1 MNFDME
7 VTPLDEFDFRYQ
19 YRIYWVEKS
28 DEFYDFDPNEQL
40 KVKRETLSMKES
52 GEEQFEELED
62 DEMLAKVLMN
72 NGKIVKQY
80 CEHED
85 KQYKVGKYV
94 NYIRYVAIKEGWL
107 IA

>member
-1 MNFDME
+1 
-7 VTPLDEFDFRYQ
+7 
-19 YRIYWVEKS
+19 
-28 DEFYDFDPNEQL
+28 
-40 KVKRETLSMKES
+40 
-52 GEEQFEELED
+52 
-62 DEMLAKVLMN
+62 MLAKVLMN